1 MYEQCFIPQHTSQFD
16 FCWSGPAAWNLQHW
30 DTLDLRS
37 GESCLHER
45 EGGVGKASHVASSEH
60 LFATSTMLVHFALS
74 NDVPLT
80 RLHGHLQ
87 PGPPHPPGLH
97 AGSKN
102 ISALKTEHA
111 GTRTCGAKRTCQ
123 AAKAGIE
130 EALLSHLPF
139 LLCMEMDLSWV
150 ICERLKLISLAP
162 WRPLL
167 GNNIGFSSEL
177 LGGRHR
183 AGALCVFP
191 SLLGASLWRRS
202 YCELFWWGNGR
213 CAITW
218 ASKFPGFRAG
228 WGQENQ
234 TIMAKSSVLIC
245 LMIL

>member
-1 MYEQCFIPQHTSQFD
+1 MFHSPADKSVWFLLV
-16 FCWSGPAAWNLQHW
+16 WSSSLKFAALGHPGFKIR
-30 DTLDLRS
+30 LCE
-37 GESCLHER
+37 GCLHER

-183 AGALCVFP
+183 AGALCCFP
-191 SLLGASLWRRS
+191 LLAWSQPLEEILLWTVLMGEWKV
-202 YCELFWWGNGR
+202 CNNM
-213 CAITW
+213 
-218 ASKFPGFRAG
+218 GFKIP
-228 WGQENQ
+228 W
-234 TIMAKSSVLIC
+234 I
-245 LMIL
+245 